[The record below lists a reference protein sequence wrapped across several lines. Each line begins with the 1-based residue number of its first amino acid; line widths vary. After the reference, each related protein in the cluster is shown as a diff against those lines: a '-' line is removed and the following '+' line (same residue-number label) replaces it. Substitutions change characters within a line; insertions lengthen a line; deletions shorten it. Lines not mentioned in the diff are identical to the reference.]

1 MEKRLR
7 EGSLGM
13 ITAEQERELYR
24 CVGAHVCMCIHVH
37 THTCSMWMH
46 VCSHV
51 HTCISVHTCVLCVHV
66 FHAHTYLHI
75 HGCVCVHT
83 YVCVFNSSKLR
94 CSDNLCVCTPPW
106 ETRELEDTER
116 ISQSLK
122 CGESSDPWGQG
133 QGWQT
138 GYRGPEGGCGFGVPT
153 VCHAHGCCPGIAAE
167 TTGNPRAVA
176 VLPGTLI
183 CQSQ

>member
-7 EGSLGM
+7 EGSLGR
-13 ITAEQERELYR
+13 ITAEQERALDR
-24 CVGAHVCMCIHVH
+24 HVGAHVCMCIHAH
-37 THTCSMWMH
+37 THVLHVDARMQPCTHMH
-46 VCSHV
+46 KCAYMCVVCARVPCTYIFAH
-51 HTCISVHTCVLCVHV
+51 IWCVC
-66 FHAHTYLHI
+66 AHTYA
-75 HGCVCVHT
+75 
-83 YVCVFNSSKLR
+83 CVFNSIKLL
-94 CSDNLCVCTPPW
+94 CSDNLYVCTPQW

-122 CGESSDPWGQG
+122 CGENSDPWGRG

-153 VCHAHGCCPGIAAE
+153 VCHSLGCCPGIAAE